1 MSRLVFLSGDFSSG
15 STLLWL
21 LFRKTG
27 AFHTLY
33 EPLHERLR
41 EYMIYP
47 LRSYEHHFFSENYFA
62 EYKGYKEVF
71 NLHTDAW
78 GCSDF
83 YLAEDDDASDLYRYL
98 SYIIGM
104 SFSRQER
111 VELQFNRV
119 AFKLGWLRKNFPGVP
134 IIHIYREPEK
144 QWNSIVRRAQ
154 AYYGQE
160 DAGQDS
166 VDFSGMGI
174 SNWCDHLQEQ
184 YPELRAENSSSGY
197 ERYQKI
203 YKLSLE
209 QKNLHEDISE
219 RYEDLISNFDVE
231 CKKIF
236 DLLGYPADIDYLSQ
250 FVVPTAKH
258 KPLGSD
264 RKKVVHVVNEKID
277 RLGSL
282 YARVVLRFIL

>member
-1 MSRLVFLSGDFSSG
+1 MNKLVFLSGDFSSG

-41 EYMIYP
+41 EYLIYP

-71 NLHTDAW
+71 KLHSDAW
-78 GCSDF
+78 GRSDF
-83 YLAEDDDASDLYRYL
+83 YLSEDDNGIELYRYL

-104 SFSRQER
+104 SFSRQDR
-111 VELQFNRV
+111 VALQFNRV
-119 AFKLGWLRKNFPGVP
+119 AFRLGWLRKNFPEVP

-144 QWNSIVRRAQ
+144 QWDSIVRRSQ
-154 AYYGQE
+154 SHHGREDVGQE
-160 DAGQDS
+160 S
-166 VDFSGMGI
+166 VNFSGMGI
-174 SNWCDHLQEQ
+174 SNWCDQLQEQ
-184 YPELRAENSSSGY
+184 FPELHAENSNTGY
-197 ERYQKI
+197 ERYLKL
-203 YKLSLE
+203 YNLSL
-209 QKNLHEDISE
+209 QQHNLHADLSVK
-219 RYEDLISNFDVE
+219 YEDLISNFNEE

-236 DLLGYPADIDYLSQ
+236 NLVDYPADVEYLSQ
-250 FVVPTAKH
+250 FVVPTSSH

-264 RKKVVHVVNEKID
+264 KKNIDRMVYEKID
-277 RLGSL
+277 KLGFL
-282 YARVVLRFIL
+282 YAKAKLRFIL

>member
-1 MSRLVFLSGDFSSG
+1 MSKLVFLSGDFSSG

-41 EYMIYP
+41 EYLIYP

-71 NLHTDAW
+71 KLHSDAW
-78 GCSDF
+78 GRSDF
-83 YLAEDDDASDLYRYL
+83 YLAKDDDGTELYRYL

-111 VELQFNRV
+111 VALQFNRI
-119 AFKLGWLRKNFPGVP
+119 AFKLGWLRKNFPEVP

-144 QWNSIVRRAQ
+144 QWDSIVRRSQ
-154 AYYGQE
+154 SHHGREDVGQN
-160 DAGQDS
+160 S
-166 VDFSGMGI
+166 VNFSGMGV
-174 SNWCDHLQEQ
+174 SNWCNQLQEQ
-184 YPELRAENSSSGY
+184 FPELRAENSNTGY
-197 ERYQKI
+197 ERYLKL
-203 YKLSLE
+203 YNLSL
-209 QKNLHEDISE
+209 QQHNQYADLSVK
-219 RYEDLISNFDVE
+219 YEDLVSNFSEE
-231 CKKIF
+231 CEKIF
-236 DLLGYPADIDYLSQ
+236 DLIDYPADIEYLSQ

-258 KPLGSD
+258 KPLSNDKKKID
-264 RKKVVHVVNEKID
+264 RMVYEKID

-282 YARVVLRFIL
+282 YARAKLRLIL

>member
-1 MSRLVFLSGDFSSG
+1 MKRLVFLSGDFSSG

-21 LFRKTG
+21 LFRKTE

-47 LRSYEHHFFSENYFA
+47 LRSYEHHFFSDNYFA
-62 EYKGYKEVF
+62 EYKGYKEIF
-71 NLHTDAW
+71 KLHTDAW
-78 GCSDF
+78 GRSDF
-83 YLAEDDDASDLYRYL
+83 YLAEDDDGSDLYRYL

-111 VELQFNRV
+111 VALQFNRV
-119 AFKLGWLRKNFPGVP
+119 AFRLGWLRKNFPGVP
-134 IIHIYREPEK
+134 IIHIYREPQQ

-154 AYYGQE
+154 AYYGRE

-174 SNWCDHLQEQ
+174 SNWCNHLQEQ
-184 YPELRAENSSSGY
+184 YPELRAENSSNGY
-197 ERYQKI
+197 ERYL
-203 YKLSLE
+203 KLYNLSRE
-209 QKNLHEDISE
+209 QHLMHADLSVK
-219 RYEDLISNFDVE
+219 YEDLVSNFNEE

-236 DLLGYPADIDYLSQ
+236 DLVGYPADIEYLSQ
-250 FVVPTAKH
+250 FVVPPSRH
-258 KPLGSD
+258 KPLCSNG
-264 RKKVVHVVNEKID
+264 KKVGRAINEKID
-277 RLGSL
+277 QFGSL
-282 YARVVLRFIL
+282 YARAILRLVR